1 MRQKRLLTQ
10 SRLMEVKLVVPEE
23 AVGGILFDLEGRV
36 LNIQVGKIVKVP
48 FNKNRVKRRKKYKK
62 RKTVEG

>member
-1 MRQKRLLTQ
+1 
-10 SRLMEVKLVVPEE
+10 MEVKLVVPEE